1 MISAKKQAKLALL
14 ERQVKRVESRMTYLN
29 MRSNSLKGQQ
39 LLIFVGGTIVT
50 IGAFTIFFI
59 LGILALIAM
68 VVALWWA
75 FRQSSK
81 LDRSYVKFQVLR
93 RFYEMQIAR
102 IKLDWEKLPPEPFDD
117 TYKDHPFE
125 LDLDVTGE
133 RSLHRLINTAVSFEG
148 SEILR
153 EWLLNR
159 GPDLDTIYERQNII
173 RELTPLTRFRG
184 KLLLNALY
192 ATRLSRQMMD
202 AEQLLAWL
210 EKEQGSGASFSTL
223 MIGIILSAV
232 FFIALILYIAGLL
245 SPLFCIA
252 ALLLSLIWFF
262 AKRREIGYMASDAE
276 LVSNTLEQLE
286 PIFSYLESYPYKR
299 HRYLKQ
305 LCEPFYLH
313 PDKRPSL
320 LLKQLASLT
329 RQARLQQSAEAW
341 TAINALIPLGM
352 YVSYRWH
359 RYKALLT
366 EVLPDWLDTWYE
378 LEALCSLANFAYL
391 NPEYVMPE
399 VVPDKYAPRGML
411 YEAKGLGHPLLPP
424 EHKVVNDFSL
434 SEAGDIM
441 LITGSNMAGKS
452 TFLRTLGINLCL
464 AYVGAPVNAT
474 SMRVTLFE
482 LYACIKVTDSVT
494 DGYSYFYAEVR
505 RLKGL
510 LTRLEEQPLH
520 PIFFLIDEIFKGTN
534 NRERLIGSN
543 AYIHALVGKRCV
555 GAISTHDLE
564 LVKLSETLLEIK
576 NFHFREDVLD
586 GKMVFHYKLRPGPSP
601 TTNALK
607 IMELEGL
614 PTKVYQL

>member
-1 MISAKKQAKLALL
+1 MSNKKQEKLTLL
-14 ERQVKRVESRMTYLN
+14 ERQVKRVERRMARLN

-39 LLIFVGGTIVT
+39 LLIFVGGIVAV
-50 IGAFTIFFI
+50 IVAFTTFPI
-59 LGILALIAM
+59 LGVLVFIAM
-68 VVALWWA
+68 VAFLWWA
-75 FRQSSK
+75 FRQSRK
-81 LDRSYVKFQVLR
+81 LDHSYVKFQVLQ
-93 RFYEMQIAR
+93 RFYQTQIAR
-102 IKLDWEKLPPEPFDD
+102 IKLDWEQMPPEPFED

-148 SEILR
+148 SDILR

-159 GPDLDTIYERQNII
+159 EPDLDTIYERQNII
-173 RELTPLTRFRG
+173 RELAPLTRFRD

-192 ATRLSRQMMD
+192 ATRLSRQTLD
-202 AEQLLAWL
+202 AEQLLEWL
-210 EKEQGSGASFSTL
+210 EKEQGPGASLSTL
-223 MIGIILSAV
+223 IIGMILSAA
-232 FFIALILYIAGLL
+232 FFIALILYIVGAL
-245 SPLFCIA
+245 SPFICIA
-252 ALLLSLIWFF
+252 ALALSLIWFLS
-262 AKRREIGYMASDAE
+262 RRGEIGYMADNADY
-276 LVSNTLEQLE
+276 VKRTLEQLE

-299 HRYLKQ
+299 HHYLKQ

-320 LLKQLASLT
+320 LLKQFSRLAQ
-329 RQARLQQSAEAW
+329 RVGLQRSAGAW
-341 TAINALIPLGM
+341 AAVNALIPLGM

-359 RYKALLT
+359 RYKAQLA
-366 EVLPDWLDTWYE
+366 EVLPAWLDTWYD

-399 VVPDKYAPRGML
+399 VVPEKKALNGRL
-411 YEAKGLGHPLLPP
+411 YDARALGHPLLSA
-424 EHKVVNDFSL
+424 EHKVVNNFSL
-434 SEAGDIM
+434 NDAGDIM

-452 TFLRTLGINLCL
+452 TFLRTLGVNLCL
-464 AYVGAPVNAT
+464 AYAGGPVNAE

-482 LYACIKVTDSVT
+482 LYGCIKVTDSVT

-510 LTRLEEQPLH
+510 LTRLEEKPAH

-543 AYIHALVGKRCV
+543 AYIHALVGKPCV

-564 LVKLSETLLEIK
+564 LVKLSETVPEIK
-576 NFHFREDVLD
+576 NFHFREDVLA
-586 GKMVFHYKLRPGPSP
+586 GKMVFHYKLRTGPSP
-601 TTNALK
+601 TTNALR

-614 PTKVYQL
+614 PTQVYQL